1 MAFGDLEEADGDE
14 MVFTN
19 GEPCPNPG
27 CRWHVTHPCEMCGR
41 RSCVGVAVVK
51 TGYLRVWQEKREE

>member
-1 MAFGDLEEADGDE
+1 MGIGDLEEADADDR
-14 MVFTN
+14 VFTN
-19 GEPCPNPG
+19 GVPCPNPG

-51 TGYLRVWQEKREE
+51 TGYLRVSREQEEE